1 MKPLEG
7 MRVLTLEQFG
17 AGPYGSMFLADL
29 GAEVIKVENV
39 CGGDAARH
47 VGPHWLG
54 NGDSQYFQTWN
65 MNKRSVALDI
75 KTTEGRAEFERLAA
89 TADAVINN
97 LRGDQPE
104 KLGLDYANLRA
115 LNPKVVCLHI
125 SAYGRDNGRKAW
137 PGYDF
142 LMQAEAGLMSLTG
155 EPNGP
160 PSRVGVSMIDYM
172 TGVIG
177 IVGLLSCIMRA
188 RQTGIGCDVDASL
201 FDVALHQLGYS
212 GIWYLN
218 EGDVSRRQPRSA
230 HLSVAPVQTFPTAD
244 GWIFIMC
251 MTQKFWENLLAAIG
265 RTDLQSDPR
274 FSTQALRLE
283 NRAALTRL
291 LDAELRAKSTKQ
303 WLAVLS
309 GRLPVAPVLDVAEA
323 LDAPFVREVG
333 MVRTVAHP
341 ARPDFRVLAN
351 PLKIDARRAD
361 QVSARALGADNGLLL
376 GAAPEATTFKARP

>member
-29 GAEVIKVENV
+29 GAEVIKIENAAS
-39 CGGDAARH
+39 GGDAARH
-47 VGPHWLG
+47 VGPHRLG

-75 KTTEGRAEFERLAA
+75 KSPEGRAAFERLVR

-104 KLGLDYANLRA
+104 KLRIDYASLRG
-115 LNPKVVCLHI
+115 LNARVVCLHI
-125 SAYGRDNGRKAW
+125 SAYGRDNPRKAW

-155 EPNGP
+155 EPEGP
-160 PSRVGVSMIDYM
+160 PARVGVSMIDYM
-172 TGVIG
+172 TGLTG
-177 IVGLLSCIMRA
+177 IVGLLGCIMRA
-188 RQTGIGCDVDASL
+188 RQTGIGCDVDVCL

-218 EGDVSRRQPRSA
+218 ERDVSRRQARSA

-251 MTQKFWENLLAAIG
+251 MTEKFWEALIAAIG
-265 RTDLQSDPR
+265 RADLGSDPR
-274 FSTQALRLE
+274 FSTPALRHE
-283 NRAALTRL
+283 HRHALTTV
-291 LDAELRAKSTKQ
+291 LDAELRKKSTAH
-303 WLAVLS
+303 WLAHLS
-309 GRLPVAPVLDVAEA
+309 GLLPVAPVLDVDEA
-323 LDAPFVREVG
+323 LDQPFVGEVG
-333 MVRTVAHP
+333 MVNTVAHA
-341 ARPDFRVLAN
+341 ARADLRVLAN
-351 PLKIDARRAD
+351 PLKIDGRRPE
-361 QVSARALGADNGLLL
+361 QVAARALGADNALLD
-376 GAAPEATTFKARP
+376 GEPAARAKARP